1 MQILSFKSERSRAF
15 WTSCLASAFRTA
27 LACAI
32 VGGITLF
39 GPISIRRQITLPAF
53 SYVTVIII
61 IIDATLG
68 DTFRGCWYALYATI
82 QGVCPAILWL
92 WVLGPAR
99 LTTFITSMLVAV
111 SAFVVVLPENTHM
124 IAKKIAL
131 GQIVLVYVLG
141 YINGVSTEPVM
152 HPIHVATS
160 TAVGV
165 FACVLA
171 LLFPVPNL
179 ACVEVK
185 QSCKL
190 IADNYS
196 ERLKLLVK
204 AFSEEDKK
212 SALAFMSQ
220 AKSMATAGTKL
231 LQNIKSKQESMQWE
245 RFGIKFLKPYCSTPG
260 QRFQELEAPL
270 MGMSMALS
278 SCQKFPMKLLNPEL
292 KDGLHKLEEH
302 INLNFAQMKTSLPFD
317 LATVA
322 ESNTD
327 DVADTLQT
335 LQSVPT
341 EQKDL
346 PSFFFLFC
354 LKLLK
359 NKLLGTATNNSPK
372 KSAKSDDSHN
382 KIIQEGSIWSGAK
395 RLMPAF
401 KCSLS
406 LFLAVLFGLTYS
418 KNDGYW
424 SGLPVAI
431 TFAASREATFKVAN
445 LKAQGTVLGT
455 VYGVLGCFL
464 FERYIKIRFISLFPW
479 FVVTELL
486 RRSKMYGQA
495 GGISAV
501 IGAVL
506 ILGRNSFRSPSEFAI
521 ARIVE
526 TFIGLSCSILVNIAF
541 QPTRASTLAKTQLST
556 SLKSLHECVETINLS
571 FSSISKFRESQKGL
585 KYSVAELRKF
595 ILEAEVE
602 PDFWFLPFHG
612 VAYNRLLKSLSKMV
626 DVLHF
631 GAESIVFIE
640 QELEGSECDVY
651 VEILT
656 ELDSDIQVL
665 KEKVGSS
672 LKCCEEMTLIKS
684 VAALEKVI
692 QKNDIGCDVEVGKAS
707 IPSMF
712 MSSDYNLDNKIE
724 KIISS
729 YLGNVKEMIDK
740 DGGKVKKQIVLGL
753 SGLVFCMGILV
764 AETTEVEKA
773 IEEVVQWE
781 NPCRHVNLH
790 EISCK
795 INALQNM

>member
-1 MQILSFKSERSRAF
+1 MEIFKSDRSKAF
-15 WTSCLASAFRTA
+15 WSSCVASAFRTA
-27 LACAI
+27 LACGI

-39 GPISIRRQITLPAF
+39 GPISIRRQISLPAF

-61 IIDATLG
+61 IVDATLG

-92 WVLGPAR
+92 WVLPPAR
-99 LTTFITSMLVAV
+99 LTTFITSVLVAV
-111 SAFVVVLPENTHM
+111 NAFAVVLPKSTHT
-124 IAKKIAL
+124 IAKRIAL
-131 GQIVLVYVLG
+131 GQIVLVYVIG
-141 YINGVSTEPVM
+141 YINGVDTEPVM

-160 TAVGV
+160 TALGV

-179 ACVEVK
+179 ACVQVK

-190 IADNYS
+190 IAENYS

-204 AFSEEDKK
+204 ALCEEDKK

-220 AKSMATAGTKL
+220 AKSMSSTGTKL
-231 LQNIKSKQESMQWE
+231 LQHIKSKQEIMQWE

-260 QRFQELEAPL
+260 QRFQELETPL

-278 SCQKFPMKLLNPEL
+278 SCQYFPIKLLSPQL
-292 KDGLHKLEEH
+292 KDGLHKLEQH
-302 INLNFAQMKTSLPFD
+302 INLNFAQIKNSLPFD

-322 ESNTD
+322 ESNID
-327 DVADTLQT
+327 DEVNSLQT

-346 PSFFFLFC
+346 PSLFFLFC
-354 LKLLK
+354 LKLLQ
-359 NKLLGTATNNSPK
+359 NKLHGTTTDNSPN

-382 KIIQEGSIWSGAK
+382 KVTREESIWSGAK

-406 LFLAVLFGLTYS
+406 LFLAVFFGLIYS
-418 KNDGYW
+418 KKDGYW

-479 FVVTELL
+479 FVITELL
-486 RRSKMYGQA
+486 RRSKMYSQA

-506 ILGRNSFRSPSEFAI
+506 ILGRNSFKSPSEFAI

-526 TFIGLSCSILVNIAF
+526 TFIGLSCSILVSIAF
-541 QPTRASTLAKTQLST
+541 QPTRASTLAKPQLST

-571 FSSISKFRESQKGL
+571 FSSITNFGESQKRL
-585 KYSVAELRKF
+585 KSSVAELQKF
-595 ILEAEVE
+595 IVEAEVE
-602 PDFWFLPFHG
+602 PNLWFLPFHS
-612 VAYNRLLKSLSKMV
+612 VAYNQLLKSLSKMV
-626 DVLHF
+626 DILHF
-631 GAESIVFIE
+631 GAESIKFIE
-640 QELEGSECDVY
+640 QELEGSKCDVD
-651 VEILT
+651 VRILT
-656 ELDSDIQVL
+656 ELDSDIQLL

-672 LKCCEEMTLIKS
+672 LKCCEKITLIKS
-684 VAALEKVI
+684 VAILEKEL
-692 QKNDIGCDVEVGKAS
+692 QKNDTACDLEVGKAS

-712 MSSDYNLDNKIE
+712 MSCDYDLDNKVE
-724 KIISS
+724 KIITS
-729 YLGNVKEMIDK
+729 YLGNVKEMMDK
-740 DGGKVKKQIVLGL
+740 DEGKVKKQIVLGL
-753 SGLVFCMGILV
+753 SVLVFCMGILV

-773 IEEVVQWE
+773 IEELVQWE
-781 NPCRHVNLH
+781 NPSSHVNLH
-790 EISCK
+790 QISCK
-795 INALQNM
+795 IHALHDI